1 MATVIVLF
9 VWEKLVL
16 LLNQADLF
24 RPLLLNLIILMSD
37 IMRQIT
43 KHWCQ
48 LIKFQK

>member
-37 IMRQIT
+37 SWDKSQNIGVN
-43 KHWCQ
+43 
-48 LIKFQK
+48 